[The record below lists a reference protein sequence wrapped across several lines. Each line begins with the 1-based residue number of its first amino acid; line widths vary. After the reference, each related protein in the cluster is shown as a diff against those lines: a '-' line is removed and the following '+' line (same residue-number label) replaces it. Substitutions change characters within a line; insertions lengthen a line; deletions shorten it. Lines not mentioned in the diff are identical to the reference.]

1 MITAAGHI
9 TPEWLTGRL
18 RSNGR
23 LPAGDV
29 RTVVLGEPFEST
41 GALWTPVEVAYD
53 GADDDAP
60 RHMLH
65 KRLHTE
71 RYGGGM
77 NEVTL
82 YTDYAAQMP
91 DAPVG
96 ALYDYDHDEETRAVY
111 LLVEDLSKT
120 HRLAASGLGP
130 EDYEAGARSTLEFH
144 TYWWEHARLR
154 EPRFDESRRDPMR
167 MANACSEENVR
178 ANARYFRDKEL
189 PKYLAERADL
199 PEGGLEVVER
209 ALDRWADVFCE
220 RIADG
225 RGLTLIH
232 GDAHVMNMLFP
243 RDHATQRAILVD
255 FETYRRGLGAYDLAY
270 MMFFL
275 SAEHRRELEAAVLP
289 AYYDA
294 LVATGVSSYSRE
306 QFEWD
311 YRLSIIACLFPP
323 LSWDHGGAKQALAA
337 FDDWD
342 CGELLA

>member
-1 MITAAGHI
+1 MLTDAAQI

-18 RSNGR
+18 RDNDT
-23 LPAGDV
+23 LPKGDA
-29 RTVVLGEPFEST
+29 RTVTLGKPFEST
-41 GALWTPVEVAYD
+41 GALWTPVAVEYD
-53 GADDDAP
+53 GAGADAP

-96 ALYDYDHDEETRAVY
+96 VLYDFDHDEEARAVY
-111 LLVEDLSKT
+111 LLVEDLSRT
-120 HRLAASGLGP
+120 HKLAADGLQP
-130 EDYEAGARSTLEFH
+130 EDYQAGARAVLEFH
-144 TYWWEHARLR
+144 THWWEHDRLQDA
-154 EPRFDESRRDPMR
+154 RFDESRWDPMR

-178 ANARYFRDKEL
+178 ANARSFREKEL

-199 PEGGLEVVER
+199 PDGGLAIIER

-225 RGLTLIH
+225 RALTLIH
-232 GDAHVMNMLFP
+232 GDSHVMNMLFP

-270 MMFFL
+270 LMFFRP
-275 SAEHRRELEAAVLP
+275 AEHRRELEAAVLP
-289 AYYDA
+289 VYYDA
-294 LVATGVSSYSRE
+294 LVAAGVESYSRE

-337 FDDWD
+337 FHDWD
-342 CGELLA
+342 CGELLT